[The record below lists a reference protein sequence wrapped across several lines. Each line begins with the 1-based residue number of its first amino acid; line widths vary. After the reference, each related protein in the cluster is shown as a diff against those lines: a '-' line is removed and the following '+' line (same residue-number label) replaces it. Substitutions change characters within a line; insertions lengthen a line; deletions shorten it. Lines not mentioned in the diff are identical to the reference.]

1 MMSCSPKELIQNT
14 SLTPEEM
21 AQVGIRSEHIGGDVF
36 QLRGLDVRQKIKNVI
51 AFWRRIAEAHIE
63 DSPATDGTLDRTAA
77 AKAILYRLGA
87 IECFLA
93 AAERDGASG
102 DLYLAVYHS
111 LLLSIEGHQ
120 LTVVHNET
128 ALAAQEDSIK
138 GARHAGMLRS
148 AKVGSRNREM
158 AQEYQKRWEL
168 MRSQGRKKSK
178 TALMAEIGAAR
189 NLKRRA
195 SINAIESGLKEL
207 NRDESNF
214 SAFRGAPCTAAQ
226 TK

>member
-1 MMSCSPKELIQNT
+1 WGLSSAFLPRQ
-14 SLTPEEM
+14 SAM
-21 AQVGIRSEHIGGDVF
+21 ARAV
-36 QLRGLDVRQKIKNVI
+36 
-51 AFWRRIAEAHIE
+51 
-63 DSPATDGTLDRTAA
+63 T
-77 AKAILYRLGA
+77 
-87 IECFLA
+87 
-93 AAERDGASG
+93 
-102 DLYLAVYHS
+102 LYLAVYHS

-195 SINAIESGLKEL
+195 SINAIESGLKKL

>member
-93 AAERDGASG
+93 AAERNGASG
-102 DLYLAVYHS
+102 DLYQAVYHS
-111 LLLSIEGHQ
+111 LLLAINDHQ
-120 LTVVHNET
+120 LTVVDNEP
-128 ALAAQEDSIK
+128 AIAARQESIE
-138 GARHAGMLRS
+138 GARRGGSLRS
-148 AKVGSRNREM
+148 ASVKDRDLKM
-158 AQEYQKRWEL
+158 AEEFSKR
-168 MRSQGRKKSK
+168 QGKGMND
-178 TALMAEIGAAR
+178 TALMVKIGADHFG
-189 NLKRRA
+189 LKRRA
-195 SINAIESGLKEL
+195 SINAVK
-207 NRDESNF
+207 
-214 SAFRGAPCTAAQ
+214 RGQRLAAQ
-226 TK
+226 QVTRQDHVNPTNSSAS